1 MQKNHSYVLPLQEK
15 TLNKQAEAERRNL
28 KNLVEKLK
36 KEKEKLQNDGQ
47 SKLDEMI
54 KQMKEK
60 VIRQLVGI
68 LLFHLAVLEY

>member
-1 MQKNHSYVLPLQEK
+1 M
-15 TLNKQAEAERRNL
+15 NKQAEAERRNL

-36 KEKEKLQNDGQ
+36 KEKEKLQNDCQ

-60 VIRQLVGI
+60 VIRQLFSI
-68 LLFHLAVLEY
+68 LLLYLAVLEY

>member
-1 MQKNHSYVLPLQEK
+1 M
-15 TLNKQAEAERRNL
+15 
-28 KNLVEKLK
+28 EKLK